1 MVRKLLTGGLPG
13 AALTIPLAV
22 HCFAQAQTNRDTVE
36 LSVQRQIM
44 DLEGQGLEAAKKRDS
59 SAVQRLLTADAL
71 DVGEYG
77 IWDAKKSA
85 GSIAS
90 LEKHPG
96 SELAEYSVSGW
107 KFRRAAE
114 NVVVVAYKVTLIT
127 MSNNVRQNSYDSI
140 LQRSLGSAGQYLA
153 NPLVSQLDRTCS
165 HHIGPE
171 IEGLTRIKRD
181 RSYEKDKDA
190 SQMLSHKPSV

>member
-1 MVRKLLTGGLPG
+1 MVRKLLTRGLPG

-22 HCFAQAQTNRDTVE
+22 HCFAQAQTNRGTVE

-44 DLEGQGLEAAKKRDS
+44 DLERQGLEAAKKRDS

-85 GSIAS
+85 ESIAS

-114 NVVVVAYKVTLIT
+114 NVVVVAYKVILIT
-127 MSNNVRQNSYDSI
+127 MSNNVRQSPTIQYYSAVWVRQDNTWRILLYHNSTVPAATTSG
-140 LQRSLGSAGQYLA
+140 QRS
-153 NPLVSQLDRTCS
+153 
-165 HHIGPE
+165 
-171 IEGLTRIKRD
+171 
-181 RSYEKDKDA
+181 KD
-190 SQMLSHKPSV
+190 

>member
-1 MVRKLLTGGLPG
+1 MVRKLLTRGLTG

-22 HCFAQAQTNRDTVE
+22 HSFAQAQTSRGTVD

-44 DLEGQGLEAAKKRDS
+44 DLERQGLEAAKKRDS
-59 SAVQRLLTADAL
+59 AAVQRPLTADAL

-85 GSIAS
+85 ASIAS

-96 SELAEYSVSGW
+96 SALAEYSVSDW
-107 KFRRAAE
+107 KFRRAAD

-127 MSNNVRQNSYDSI
+127 MSNHVRQRPVVQYYSAVRVRQDNTWRILLYHNSTAPPVTTSD
-140 LQRSLGSAGQYLA
+140 QR
-153 NPLVSQLDRTCS
+153 
-165 HHIGPE
+165 
-171 IEGLTRIKRD
+171 
-181 RSYEKDKDA
+181 
-190 SQMLSHKPSV
+190 